1 MTHSFRFLGVHPS
14 SSVQIMNQANKNSS
28 FGLTGMGGA
37 NVETYKSLGDV
48 FGIQAAVDSM
58 KTAAYANQEMAAASS
73 GSNVNGNHSIQD
85 IPQPRNNPRK
95 LPSSSVS
102 KDTMSP
108 FSAMNGDHAGSGKN
122 VYLVTP
128 PNKKQQ
134 VPEYHYS
141 TPSQFNNPS
150 DNSSAHKR
158 LQNSSHSDFAR
169 PNSRRTSSSQHRL
182 STYSTASAQL
192 PPSEPSSSSAK
203 MGFFRGKM
211 DFSRASYNEKN
222 NRHQGTPVQQGSKV
236 PDRSVSTTGYNHT
249 NVETTSS
256 NVLPGFTKPTAL
268 RTVNSMYKSNTS
280 LDLDL
285 EVSLVERAVS
295 NVQIMNNGGVHL
307 HHPHNN
313 VHQIPAGSGN
323 IGERRLPHIGHN
335 TAKMRD
341 FSGSHGS
348 IVDVLSSR
356 QFSNEENE
364 GQRNFNYN
372 TRYV

>member
-1 MTHSFRFLGVHPS
+1 
-14 SSVQIMNQANKNSS
+14 
-28 FGLTGMGGA
+28 
-37 NVETYKSLGDV
+37 
-48 FGIQAAVDSM
+48 
-58 KTAAYANQEMAAASS
+58 
-73 GSNVNGNHSIQD
+73 
-85 IPQPRNNPRK
+85 
-95 LPSSSVS
+95 
-102 KDTMSP
+102 MSP
-108 FSAMNGDHAGSGKN
+108 FAAINGDHTGSSGLGSGKN

-141 TPSQFNNPS
+141 TPSQFNINTPT
-150 DNSSAHKR
+150 SATENFASHKR
-158 LQNSSHSDFAR
+158 IQTSSNSDFAR
-169 PNSRRTSSSQHRL
+169 PVASRRTSSSQHRL
-182 STYSTASAQL
+182 STYSTTSAQL

-222 NRHQGTPVQQGSKV
+222 NRNQQATLQQGSKL
-236 PDRSVSTTGYNHT
+236 PDRSVSTNGYNQHT

-256 NVLPGFTKPTAL
+256 SVLPGFTKPSTL
-268 RTVNSMYKSNTS
+268 RTINSMYKSNTS

-295 NVQIMNNGGVHL
+295 NVQIMNDGGVHL

-313 VHQIPAGSGN
+313 VHQMPTGN
-323 IGERRLPHIGHN
+323 VGERRLPHIGHN
-335 TAKMRD
+335 AAKMRD

-356 QFSNEENE
+356 QFGNDESD
-364 GQRNFNYN
+364 GQRNFN
-372 TRYV
+372 TRYVLQHFAYLNWVD

>member
-1 MTHSFRFLGVHPS
+1 
-14 SSVQIMNQANKNSS
+14 
-28 FGLTGMGGA
+28 
-37 NVETYKSLGDV
+37 
-48 FGIQAAVDSM
+48 
-58 KTAAYANQEMAAASS
+58 
-73 GSNVNGNHSIQD
+73 
-85 IPQPRNNPRK
+85 
-95 LPSSSVS
+95 
-102 KDTMSP
+102 MSP
-108 FSAMNGDHAGSGKN
+108 FATINGDHTGSSGLGSGKN

-141 TPSQFNNPS
+141 TPSQYNVNVPS
-150 DNSSAHKR
+150 SGSENFISHKR
-158 LQNSSHSDFAR
+158 MQTSSSSDFTR
-169 PNSRRTSSSQHRL
+169 PVSSRRTSSSQHRL

-192 PPSEPSSSSAK
+192 PPAEPSSSSAK

-222 NRHQGTPVQQGSKV
+222 TRNQQPTVQQGSKM
-236 PDRSVSTTGYNHT
+236 PDRSVSTNGYNQHT

-256 NVLPGFTKPTAL
+256 NLLPGFTKPTTL
-268 RTVNSMYKSNTS
+268 RTINSMYKSNTS

-295 NVQIMNNGGVHL
+295 NVQIMNDGGSQH

-313 VHQIPAGSGN
+313 VHQMPAASV
-323 IGERRLPHIGHN
+323 GERRLPHIGHN
-335 TAKMRD
+335 AVKMRD

-356 QFSNEENE
+356 QLGNDEND
-364 GQRNFNYN
+364 GQRNFN
-372 TRYV
+372 TR